1 MSTRVLW
8 SLVLTL
14 IVCSLSHAADL
25 PLEQVVLFSSGVGYF
40 QRQGQVDGDAE
51 VELTFR
57 TEQIPDLLKSLVV
70 QDLGGGT
77 VAPVTYAPQEPIER
91 TLSSFAV
98 DISDNPTLSMLLNR
112 LRGVTAEVKS
122 DQVRSGVIVG
132 VETQQKS
139 VGDSIL
145 EFEVI
150 NLLTDDGLMEVPIW
164 QLKSLQI
171 TDASV
176 STDLRKALGVLAQS
190 RDVSK
195 RPVTLS
201 FRGNGKRN
209 VSAGYLLETPVWK
222 TSYRLVVLDDRL
234 QLQGWAIVE
243 NTTDDDWSS
252 VGLTL
257 VSGRP
262 ISFVQDL
269 YEPLYLPRPVVPPSV
284 AASPRPRLYERDLD
298 QYAEGEAAPAEE
310 KVGRD
315 LARRAAPGGMGGGM
329 GGAGMPGMAPAMA
342 APAPPPA
349 TGEALNLLMAA
360 TMPAA
365 MAAGEKA
372 GELFKYAIDQP
383 VTIGRQKSA
392 MIPIVNSAAEGE
404 KVSVFSAAT
413 DPKFPYNGLKLKNT
427 TGLHLM
433 GGPVTVFDGGIYAG
447 DALVEDVAPGDERL
461 LTYAVDLDVEVEQ
474 QQKTHGVEIL
484 SVKVSHGVLIVTRKN
499 RRETQYTAKSVSAEP
514 KALLIEHPFASDWKL
529 IEPEKPEERTR
540 SVYRFRVPL
549 EPKAK
554 AELKVTEEQPVAE
567 SIALTDADADQVAL
581 FVRMDKV
588 SDAAKQALQK
598 LVQMKAEL
606 ADTQRQITEREARL
620 KEIGEEQDRIR
631 KNMEQLSRDADLYKR
646 YVEKFDQQETEF
658 EKLQG
663 EVKDLKTKEATQL
676 KAVQDYIEGLN
687 VE

>member
-1 MSTRVLW
+1 MRSHMPWGIGLG
-8 SLVLTL
+8 L
-14 IVCSLSHAADL
+14 IVSAYAAAAEL
-25 PLEQVVLFSSGVGYF
+25 PLKEVVLFSSGVGYF
-40 QRQGQVDGDAE
+40 QRQGQVEGNAQ

-70 QDLGGGT
+70 QDLSGGT

-98 DISDNPTLSMLLNR
+98 DISDNPSLSMLLNR
-112 LRGVTAEVKS
+112 LRGATADVKS
-122 DQVRSGVIVG
+122 DQVHSGVIVG
-132 VETQQKS
+132 VETQRKS
-139 VGDSIL
+139 VGDNVL

-150 NLLTDDGLMEVPIW
+150 NLLTDEGIVEVPIW
-164 QLKSLQI
+164 QVKSLQI
-171 TDASV
+171 TDAAIAS
-176 STDLRKALGVLAQS
+176 DLRKALGVLAQS

-201 FRGNGKRN
+201 FRGTGARN

-222 TSYRLVVLDDRL
+222 TSYRLVVLDERL

-243 NTTDDDWSS
+243 NTTDDDWTS
-252 VGLTL
+252 VDLTL

-262 ISFVQDL
+262 ISFIQDL
-269 YEPLYLPRPVVPPSV
+269 YEPLYLTRPVIPPSV
-284 AASPRPRLYERDLD
+284 AAIPRPKLYDRGLD
-298 QYAEGEAAPAEE
+298 DYAAEAEPAEE
-310 KVGRD
+310 KADRD
-315 LARRAAPGGMGGGM
+315 GARRERAAMAPGGYGGFS
-329 GGAGMPGMAPAMA
+329 GGLGMA
-342 APAPPPA
+342 APAAPPA
-349 TGEALNLLMAA
+349 SAGEALNVLMAA
-360 TMPAA
+360 TLPSA

-392 MIPIVNSAAEGE
+392 MIPIVNAAAEGE

-413 DPKFPYNGLKLKNT
+413 DPKHPYNGVKLKNT

-433 GGPVTVFDGGIYAG
+433 AGPITVFDGGIYAG
-447 DALVEDVAPGDERL
+447 DALIEDVAPGDERL

-474 QQKTHGVEIL
+474 QEKWTGTEIL
-484 SVKVSHGVLIVTRKN
+484 SVKVSRGVMIVTRKN
-499 RRETQYTAKSVSAEP
+499 RRETQFTARSASAEK
-514 KALLIEHPFASDWKL
+514 KALLIEHPFASDWTL

-549 EPKAK
+549 EPQGK
-554 AELKVTEEQPVAE
+554 AELKVTEEQPLSE
-567 SIALTDADADQVAL
+567 GIALTDADADQVAL

-588 SDAAKQALQK
+588 SESVKAALQK
-598 LVQMKAEL
+598 LVEMKAEL
-606 ADTQRQITEREARL
+606 ADTQRQIAEREARL
-620 KEIGEEQDRIR
+620 KEITEEQDRIR
-631 KNMEQLSRDADLYKR
+631 QNMEQLDRELDLYKR
-646 YVEKFDQQETEF
+646 YVDKFGEQETEF

-663 EVKDLKTKEATQL
+663 EIKELQTQEAAQL
-676 KAVQDYIEGLN
+676 QAVQEYIEGLN